1 MLLGKRIRLRAAE
14 PQDLQNFVRWMNDP
28 DVIENLLRFTPLS
41 SVEEQAWYD
50 GMIKGP
56 VEEHVYIIEIQE
68 DDQWIPVGSTGFH
81 SVDWKNR
88 AAEIGISIGEKKY
101 WNRGYGRDTMRLM
114 LRHGFNDLNLNR
126 IYLFVFDT
134 NGRAIK
140 AYNAAG
146 FVEEGR
152 LRQDIYKNGR
162 YIDTHIMSV
171 LRGEWQ
177 DADV

>member
-1 MLLGKRIRLRAAE
+1 MISGKRIRLRAAE
-14 PQDLQNFVRWMNDP
+14 PTDVPNYVRWLNDP
-28 DVIENLLRFTPLS
+28 EVIENLLRYTPLS
-41 SVEEQAWYD
+41 SIEEQAWFD
-50 GMIKGP
+50 TMIKGP
-56 VEEHVYIIEIQE
+56 AEEHALVIEVQE
-68 DDQWIPVGSTGFH
+68 DDKWIAIGGTSFH

-88 AAEIGISIGEKKY
+88 AAEIGIMIGEKKY

-114 LRHGFNDLNLNR
+114 LSHGFNDLNLNR

-134 NGRAIK
+134 NQRAIK

-162 YIDTHIMSV
+162 FIDTHIMSV
-171 LRGEWQ
+171 LRGDWQ
-177 DADV
+177 DAEV

>member
-1 MLLGKRIRLRAAE
+1 L
-14 PQDLQNFVRWMNDP
+14 NDP
-28 DVIENLLRFTPLS
+28 EVIENLLRYTPLS
-41 SVEEQAWYD
+41 SVEEQAWFD
-50 GMIKGP
+50 TMIKGP
-56 VEEHVYIIEIQE
+56 AEEHALVIEVQE
-68 DDQWIPVGSTGFH
+68 DDKWIAIGGTSFH

-88 AAEIGISIGEKKY
+88 AAEIGIMIGEKKY

-134 NGRAIK
+134 NQRAIN

-152 LRQDIYKNGR
+152 LRQDIYKNGHF
-162 YIDTHIMSV
+162 IDTHIMSV
-171 LRGEWQ
+171 LRGDWQ
-177 DADV
+177 DAEV